1 MTKQE
6 LWDELKARGV
16 KLDRGAQFYTAE
28 ALQEMYNATMIPAA
42 DEYGSTQDNTQDN
55 SQDNSSEGFCALEF
69 SGCGWCPELGK
80 SYSKGVYIPADR
92 AEYEA
97 LKKYALREIPL

>member
-55 SQDNSSEGFCALEF
+55 GAEGFFALEF

-97 LKKYALREIPL
+97 LKKYALREIPR

>member
-42 DEYGSTQDNTQDN
+42 DEYGST
-55 SQDNSSEGFCALEF
+55 QDNSSEGFCALEF